1 MPKINPNCCPDLA
14 EKISA
19 LIDNELTLEISE
31 EVELHL
37 VTCLD
42 CSETYH
48 VELTLKQRV
57 STTFS
62 VNQAPSELIMKIK
75 QEILSNQ
82 NLDE

>member
-19 LIDNELTLEISE
+19 LIDNELTIEISE

-37 VTCLD
+37 GTCME
-42 CSETYH
+42 CSETYL

-62 VNQAPSELIMKIK
+62 VSQAPSELILKIK
-75 QEILSNQ
+75 QDILSIQ